1 MYFEVIIFENMSYPI
16 SISTAYIKL
25 HASCERMCIDSQ
37 QIKFGS
43 LQKISL
49 KYQEC
54 RMMRFLN

>member
-16 SISTAYIKL
+16 SISTAYNR
-25 HASCERMCIDSQ
+25 ERICIDSQ